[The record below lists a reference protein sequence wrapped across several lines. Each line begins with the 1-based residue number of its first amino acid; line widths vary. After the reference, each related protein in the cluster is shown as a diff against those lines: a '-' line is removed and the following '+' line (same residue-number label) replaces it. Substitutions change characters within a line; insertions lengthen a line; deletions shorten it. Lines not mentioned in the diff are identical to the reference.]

1 MYEIPSQ
8 SKKIRDTLSLK
19 SIVLVFHQA
28 LYAKVTKVLWK
39 RREQFSQLIP
49 RMGAFHTICTFIA
62 VIGKRFQDAGFKD
75 LCIESG
81 VVAEGYVSGI
91 FNGRDWPSVDGSGV

>member
-1 MYEIPSQ
+1 MYEILSQ
-8 SKKIRDTLSLK
+8 SEKIRETLSLK
-19 SIVLVFHQA
+19 SIVLVFDQA
-28 LYAKVTKVLWK
+28 LYAKVTEVLWK

-62 VIGKRFQDAGFKD
+62 VIGKHFQDAGLKD

-81 VVAEGYVSGI
+81 VVAEGSVSGI
-91 FNGRDWPSVDGSGV
+91 FNGRHYN